1 MGLAILTSANKTE
14 RLQRAPGTNVQE
26 SDSDN
31 DMEAVET
38 TLTHIGDVIENS
50 NESTESSEQATDNAP
65 IYAAA
70 GQPESE
76 RPASGQEDASN
87 TQNKL
92 VDGNDS
98 GSP

>member
-1 MGLAILTSANKTE
+1 
-14 RLQRAPGTNVQE
+14 
-26 SDSDN
+26 
-31 DMEAVET
+31 MEAVASIET

-50 NESTESSEQATDNAP
+50 NESTESSEQASDNAP
-65 IYAAA
+65 IYTAA

-76 RPASGQEDASN
+76 HPGSGQEDAAH

-92 VDGNDS
+92 VDGNYS